1 MTAKQYFG
9 TDGIRGRVGHWPISA
24 DFMVRLGW
32 AAGRVLTNEQRRSV
46 VIGKD
51 TRVSGYMFESALE
64 AGLLAA
70 GADVVLLGP
79 LPTPG
84 IALITRQS
92 QAAAGIVI
100 SASHNP
106 YTDNGIKFFDHR
118 GEKLADAVELALEQA
133 LGDAFHDGHGSEPGK
148 AARHSEAPE
157 DYLRFCLST
166 LPQRLDLSG
175 LEIVLD
181 CAHGA
186 CYKVAPELFARLGA
200 RLSTIGTEPDGRNIN
215 REVGSTHPQALIDA
229 VTGRGAD
236 LGIAFDGDGDRV
248 LMVDRHGQLVDGD
261 QLLYVLAAAEKAAGR
276 LASGAGVVGT
286 VMSNLGLE
294 LALQKQGIALHRAA
308 VGDRHVH
315 RALHERGWRLGGE
328 SSGHL
333 IGLDWHST
341 GDGMISALHVLLGL
355 QAANRSLDEM
365 VAAVEKC
372 PQVMINVAVAQPG
385 RVSQDEVIAKAA
397 RTAELALAD
406 RGRVILRAS
415 GTEPL
420 VRVTVE
426 GLDQA
431 EVQMQAE
438 QLAEVV
444 RTRLT

>member
-70 GADVVLLGP
+70 GADVLLLGP

-133 LGDAFHDGHGSEPGK
+133 LGDAFRDGHGSEPGK
-148 AARHSEAPE
+148 AARHGEAPE

-166 LPQRLDLSG
+166 LAQRLDLSG
-175 LEIVLD
+175 VEIVLD

-215 REVGSTHPQALIDA
+215 RQVGSTHPQALIDA

-276 LASGAGVVGT
+276 LANGAGVVGT

-294 LALQKQGIALHRAA
+294 MALQKQGIALHRAA

-315 RALHERGWRLGGE
+315 QALHERGWRLGGE
-328 SSGHL
+328 ASGHL

-355 QAANRSLDEM
+355 QAAERSLDEM

-397 RTAELALAD
+397 NAAELALAD

-431 EVQMQAE
+431 EVQTQAE

-444 RTRLT
+444 RARLT